1 MSLLGNP
8 CAWRLGVCI
17 GLRMSDDESET
28 GTGTGTG
35 HRWNLAR
42 YRELNLV
49 PVNVHE
55 KILVTLK

>member
-1 MSLLGNP
+1 
-8 CAWRLGVCI
+8 
-17 GLRMSDDESET
+17 MSDDESET